1 MFRRLS
7 VIACFVSITIV
18 SVCDNTS
25 ALQENSSTMAKYLPR
40 TMRAVGLYKYLPIS
54 DPSSLLDLE
63 VALPT
68 MQKNDVLVEVKA
80 TSVNPI
86 DTKQRAP
93 KPTIETT
100 PRILGF
106 DGAGVVVA
114 KGDASKI
121 FKIGDEVFFTGDFRR
136 SGSNAQYVAL
146 DEVLVGPKP
155 KNLSFE
161 QAAAMPLTGVTAYES
176 LYDRLLLSKKDA
188 GKSLLIIN
196 SAGGVGSVASQLAKN
211 LGLNV
216 IGTASRKET
225 QEFSLAHGADIVLN
239 HTKDLIPQLEAN
251 GYGNGVDYILVNYDP
266 YPYWDTMM
274 QVIKPQGKICLIVDS
289 SGLVDLKPLKTKS
302 LTVTSE
308 MMLTRIIYNTD
319 DKYKHHEILQEISK
333 MLENGQLKTTLTKI
347 MSPINAA
354 NMKEAHRLLEDKHMI
369 GKIVV
374 TNFEEK
380 EKI

>member
-1 MFRRLS
+1 
-7 VIACFVSITIV
+7 
-18 SVCDNTS
+18 
-25 ALQENSSTMAKYLPR
+25 MARFLPK

-68 MQKNDVLVEVKA
+68 VQKNDVLVEVKA
-80 TSVNPI
+80 TAVNPI

-93 KPTIETT
+93 KPTIETS

-114 KGDASKI
+114 KGDATKL

-136 SGSNAQYVAL
+136 TGSNAQYVAL
-146 DEVLVGPKP
+146 DEVIVGLKP
-155 KNLSFE
+155 KNLTFE
-161 QAAAMPLTGVTAYES
+161 QAAAVPLTGVTAYES

-225 QEFSLAHGADIVLN
+225 EEFSLAHGVDTVLN
-239 HTKDLIPQLEAN
+239 HTKDLIPQLEAK
-251 GYGNGVDYILVNYDP
+251 GFGNGVDYILVNYDP
-266 YPYWDTMM
+266 YPYWDTLM
-274 QVIKPQGKICLIVDS
+274 QAIKPQGKICLIVDS
-289 SGLVDLKPLKTKS
+289 SGLVDLQPLKDKS
-302 LTVTSE
+302 VTLVSE
-308 MMLTRIIYNTD
+308 MMLTRIKYNTD
-319 DKYKHHEILQEISK
+319 DKFRHHEILQKISK
-333 MLENGQLKTTLTKI
+333 MLENGQLKTTLTKVL
-347 MSPINAA
+347 SPINAA
-354 NMKEAHRLLEDKHMI
+354 NLKEAHKLLEEKHTI
-369 GKIVV
+369 GKIVLSK
-374 TNFEEK
+374 FDEQ
-380 EKI
+380 